1 MEDEVGELFGGPV
14 LVLLLLSLYLEYTN
28 YQRKIV
34 GLK

>member
-14 LVLLLLSLYLEYTN
+14 LVLLLSLYLEYTN